1 MKKVNVDLMLGRK
14 TESHFR
20 HFGPRTSIVAAE
32 MPVEVAIKTSPYGL
46 RFGKSGLN
54 STEIC
59 EKFNAK
65 SALDWLK
72 GLNLPV
78 AFLVSATKSYLM
90 ELKLP
95 TVYTLFNVVLNIAT
109 EANIKLDLPDKKA
122 ILLYIIYKIAI
133 IKGQSL
139 SMSELEA
146 WISQICGSNYSYDL
160 YNPWRRQKKGFNF
173 KKKGKK

>member
-20 HFGPRTSIVAAE
+20 HYGPRTTIVAAE
-32 MPVEVAIKTSPYGL
+32 MPVEIAIKTSPYGL

-59 EKFNAK
+59 EKFNVK
-65 SALDWLK
+65 STLDWLK
-72 GLNLPV
+72 GIKLPV
-78 AFLVSATKSYLM
+78 VFLVNATKSYIM
-90 ELKLP
+90 EIKLP
-95 TVYTLFNVVLNIAT
+95 TIYTLFNVILNMAT
-109 EANIKLDLPDKKA
+109 EENVKLDLPDKKA
-122 ILLYIIYKIAI
+122 ILLFICYKIAI
-133 IKGQSL
+133 IKSN
-139 SMSELEA
+139 SIIKEELEA

>member
-1 MKKVNVDLMLGRK
+1 MKKVNVDLMLGKK

-20 HFGPRTSIVAAE
+20 HYGPRTSIVAAE
-32 MPVEVAIKTSPYGL
+32 MPVEIAIKTSPYGL

-59 EKFNAK
+59 EKFNTK
-65 SALDWLK
+65 STQDWLK
-72 GLNLPV
+72 GLKLPV
-78 AFLVSATKSYLM
+78 AFLVSATKSYIM

-95 TVYTLFNVVLNIAT
+95 TIYTLFNVILNMAT
-109 EANIKLDLPDKKA
+109 EANVKLELPERKV
-122 ILLYIIYKIAI
+122 ILLLISYKIAI
-133 IKGQSL
+133 IKSQSL
-139 SMSELEA
+139 QRYELEA

-160 YNPWRRQKKGFNF
+160 YNPWRREKKGFNF

>member
-1 MKKVNVDLMLGRK
+1 MKKVNVDLMLGKK

-20 HFGPRTSIVAAE
+20 HYGPRTSIVAAE
-32 MPVEVAIKTSPYGL
+32 MPVEIAIKTSPYGL

-59 EKFNAK
+59 EKFNTK
-65 SALDWLK
+65 SAVDWLK
-72 GLNLPV
+72 GLKLPV
-78 AFLVSATKSYLM
+78 AFLVSATKSYIM

-95 TVYTLFNVVLNIAT
+95 TIYTLFNVILNMAT
-109 EANIKLDLPDKKA
+109 EANVKLELPSRKV
-122 ILLYIIYKIAI
+122 ILLLISYKIAI
-133 IKGQSL
+133 IKSQSL
-139 SMSELEA
+139 LRYELEP

-160 YNPWRRQKKGFNF
+160 YNPWRREKKGFNF